1 MSPTSAA
8 PSMFF
13 GESRRMTRKE
23 WDADDNDG
31 SSQSYGI
38 VNEHGG
44 DNEPHFNMQ
53 EEARDGLGAAIP
65 IHSTGMVCSFH
76 LA

>member
-13 GESRRMTRKE
+13 GDSRRVTRK

-31 SSQSYGI
+31 SSQSYGVQ
-38 VNEHGG
+38 VNGHGE
-44 DNEPHFNMQ
+44 DNESHLNIQ
-53 EEARDGLGAAIP
+53 EGVTDELEAAIP

-76 LA
+76 

>member
-13 GESRRMTRKE
+13 GESRRMTRNQ

-31 SSQSYGI
+31 SSQSYG
-38 VNEHGG
+38 VVHEHGG
-44 DNEPHFNMQ
+44 DNEPHFSIQ
-53 EEARDGLGAAIP
+53 EDGLGAAIP

>member
-1 MSPTSAA
+1 
-8 PSMFF
+8 MFF
-13 GESRRMTRKE
+13 GESRRMTRRE

-31 SSQSYGI
+31 STLSYGA
-38 VNEHGG
+38 VNERGE
-44 DNEPHFNMQ
+44 DNESHLNMQ
-53 EEARDGLGAAIP
+53 EEARDELGAAIP